1 MRSENGKQ
9 KKQEELKTHL
19 FPQRLL
25 CQWILADFLHQFGD
39 SAPLDCLPVDP
50 GGVADG
56 SLEDEEETHPL
67 VVVVVGHFRAP
78 HPVQP
83 RGDARVGVVVL
94 VGGALVV
101 VDVTV
106 GVSRPHEAVGLEHG
120 QRDGRRV
127 SHHAVYGRS
136 EELSGRGEDRAAE
149 QEGAGQ
155 SEKRSCQSEEISNL
169 PPTHLCALNITLDT
183 LAESRGL
190 TYFLRSV
197 KAPTMDI
204 LV

>member
-1 MRSENGKQ
+1 MGNK

-25 CQWILADFLHQFGD
+25 CQWILADFLHQFTD

-50 GGVADG
+50 GGVADS

-106 GVSRPHEAVGLEHG
+106 GVGGPHEAVGLKHRERNG
-120 QRDGRRV
+120 WRLSR
-127 SHHAVYGRS
+127 HAVYRIS
-136 EELSGRGEDRAAE
+136 EELLGGGEDGTAQ
-149 QEGAGQ
+149 QEGAG
-155 SEKRSCQSEEISNL
+155 
-169 PPTHLCALNITLDT
+169 
-183 LAESRGL
+183 
-190 TYFLRSV
+190 
-197 KAPTMDI
+197 
-204 LV
+204 